1 MGRINVTSSI
11 FEEPSGLQQWNVVCG
26 NQDTRNILALVDPVT
41 CQLPVFVPTAHSIV
55 Y

>member
-11 FEEPSGLQQWNVVCG
+11 FEEPSGLQQWSVVRG
-26 NQDTRNILALVDPVT
+26 NQDTRNILAPVDPVT